1 MNTLKIFKKYF
12 ISNYEKMKLS
22 LSLMLGIVAIILL
35 IFYLVGCL
43 LNLWEYSVIDVIFN
57 PIAGSIIISVP
68 LFSLIILLRFFDY
81 CKTRKLFYEII
92 KHHRSDIKFSLQK
105 RQKNADSE
113 VRCVL
118 YGHYRNYSFR
128 FTYSLGQPL
137 MISLIMDM
145 RNLNIL
151 SLNGLLRKMKLKG
164 RHFNGYGLTLDL
176 KRPFSGTSIDKIS
189 EKLDILME
197 DFRKIKLK
205 MEQTA
210 P

>member
-35 IFYLVGCL
+35 IFYLIGCL

-68 LFSLIILLRFFDY
+68 IFSLIILMRFIDY

-92 KHHRSDIKFSLQK
+92 KHHRSDIKFSLRK

-113 VRCVL
+113 VRCIL
-118 YGHYRNYSFR
+118 YGDYRNSSFR

-137 MISLIMDM
+137 MISLLVDM
-145 RNLNIL
+145 RNLDVL
-151 SLNGLLRKMKLKG
+151 SLNGLLRKMKLQG
-164 RHFNGYGLTLDL
+164 RHFNGYGLTIDL
-176 KRPFSGTSIDKIS
+176 KKPFSVANIDKIT
-189 EKLDILME
+189 EKLDTLME
-197 DFRKIKLK
+197 DFLQIKLK
-205 MEQTA
+205 IEQTT